1 MVMIGYNTMGS
12 FLFGGG
18 GGVEANFMDYLEITV
33 FRGNFGDICLHLV
46 NPLYYHGII
55 YI

>member
-18 GGVEANFMDYLEITV
+18 GGEANFMDYLEITV
-33 FRGNFGDICLHLV
+33 YLEEILEIFV
-46 NPLYYHGII
+46 ST
-55 YI
+55 